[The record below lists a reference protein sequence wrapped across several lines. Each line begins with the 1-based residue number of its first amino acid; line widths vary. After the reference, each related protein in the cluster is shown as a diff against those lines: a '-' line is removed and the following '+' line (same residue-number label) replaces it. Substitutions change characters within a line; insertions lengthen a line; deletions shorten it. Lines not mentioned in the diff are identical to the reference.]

1 MGMKFLER
9 FLTLTGSFVNV
20 ALVLAGG
27 SVGLLLKKGLPER
40 VADAVMKGLALC
52 VLFIGIDG
60 ALEGT
65 NALVAVISMAVGTI
79 LGSLVDLD
87 KRINSLANKIEKKF
101 TKNGEKAVFAEG
113 FVAAT
118 LLYCVGAMAI
128 VGSLESGI
136 ASDHSTLI
144 TKSVIDGVSS
154 IVLASTMGWGVL
166 ASVVPLFVYQGSI
179 TLLAGVVA
187 PFLND
192 YTVAHMTCVGSL
204 LIIAIS
210 LNMLKITNIKV
221 MNSLPSVFLPILICM
236 FLK

>member
-1 MGMKFLER
+1 MFCVEKILA
-9 FLTLTGSFVNV
+9 LTGSFVNV

-27 SVGLLLKKGLPER
+27 GLGLLLKKGLPDR
-40 VADAVMKGLALC
+40 VSDAVMKAMGLC

-79 LGSLVDLD
+79 IGSLLDLD
-87 KRINSLANKIEKKF
+87 KRINNVASKIEKKL
-101 TKNGEKAVFAEG
+101 TKPGEKGQFAEG

-118 LLYCVGAMAI
+118 LLFCIGAMAI
-128 VGSLESGI
+128 VGSLDSGI
-136 ASDHSTLI
+136 SGDHETLI

-154 IVLASTMGWGVL
+154 IVMASTLGWGVL
-166 ASVVPLFVYQGSI
+166 ASAVSVFVYQGGI

-204 LIIAIS
+204 LIIAIA
-210 LNMLKITNIKV
+210 LNMLKVTNIKV
-221 MNSLPSVFLPILICM
+221 MNSLPAVFLPVVVCL

>member
-1 MGMKFLER
+1 MEKFLS
-9 FLTLTGSFVNV
+9 LTGSFVNV

-27 SVGLLLKKGLPER
+27 GAGLLLKKGLPER
-40 VADAVMKGLALC
+40 VADAVMKALGLC

-60 ALEGT
+60 ALEGS
-65 NALVAVISMAVGTI
+65 NALIAVISMAAGTI
-79 LGSLVDLD
+79 LGSAVDFD
-87 KRINSLANKIEKKF
+87 RRMNNLANKIENKL
-101 TKNGEKAVFAEG
+101 TKNGGKAVFAEG

-136 ASDHSTLI
+136 SADHSTLI
-144 TKSVIDGVSS
+144 TKSVIDGVCG

-166 ASVVPLFVYQGSI
+166 ASVVPVFIYQGSI
-179 TLLAGVVA
+179 TLLANLVA
-187 PFLND
+187 PYLND

-204 LIIAIS
+204 LIIAIA
-210 LNMLKITNIKV
+210 LNMLKLTNIKV
-221 MNSLPSVFLPILICM
+221 MNSLPAVLLPVIICR